1 MTGVQTCAL
10 PILLMGMG
18 YQRNEAT
25 KMHQEH
31 MKIYNSRTKLTM
43 MCFEAFY
50 KQDLEIEFEIK
61 INGRNEKYEK
71 RNDISN

>member
-1 MTGVQTCAL
+1 M
-10 PILLMGMG
+10 LMGMG

-43 MCFEAFY
+43 MCFESFY
-50 KQDLEIEFEIK
+50 KQDLEIEFEISM
-61 INGRNEKYEK
+61 GK
-71 RNDISN
+71 RSEL